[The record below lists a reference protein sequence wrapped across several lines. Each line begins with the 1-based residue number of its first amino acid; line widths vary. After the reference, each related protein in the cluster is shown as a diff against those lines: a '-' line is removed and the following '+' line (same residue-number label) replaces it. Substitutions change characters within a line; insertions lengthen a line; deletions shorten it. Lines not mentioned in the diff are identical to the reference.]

1 MFEGKKAFS
10 DYTDKIPG
18 LFEALENVPIEN
30 FRISVTDKGRSGI
43 YILYESGDPVYVGR
57 TRNLQNRFRAH
68 TTRSHNSASFAL
80 KRTRAKHPE
89 IAKATYSSQN
99 SRQAIVEHPEY
110 GQTFVGEINAIRSMN
125 FRFLEVPDPIEQY
138 LLELYATIELD
149 LELTG
154 FDSH

>member
-1 MFEGKKAFS
+1 MFEGKKSFS
-10 DYTDKIPG
+10 DYTGKIPS
-18 LFEALENVPIEN
+18 LFEALTNMPIEK
-30 FRISVTDKGRSGI
+30 FRASVKDKGKSEI
-43 YILYESGDPVYVGR
+43 YILYENEDPVYVGR
-57 TRNLQNRFRAH
+57 TRNLEGRFRAH

-89 IAKATYSSQN
+89 IAKATYSSVN

-110 GQTFVGEINAIRSMN
+110 GQTFRDEIDAIRSMS